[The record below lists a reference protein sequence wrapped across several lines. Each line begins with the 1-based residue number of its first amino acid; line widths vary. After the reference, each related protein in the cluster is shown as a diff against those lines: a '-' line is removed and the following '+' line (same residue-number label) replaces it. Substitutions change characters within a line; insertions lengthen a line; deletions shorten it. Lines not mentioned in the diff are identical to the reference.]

1 MSKPN
6 VIVVTGPTASGKTAL
21 AVQLAKAYG
30 GEVISADSMQIYK
43 GMNIGTAKPTPEEMQ
58 GVPHHLM
65 DFLEPDERF
74 SVARFAGEANRIAD
88 DILSRGKLPIL
99 CGGTGLYIS
108 AFTDN
113 IRFEGGGEDAALR
126 SELARRAEEDT
137 APLLAELAALD
148 PDTAA
153 KLHPSDKTRII
164 RALELAI
171 GGLTLSEQNRLSK
184 QPAKYHVC
192 MLALTCADRSLLY
205 DRINRRVDRMM
216 EQGLAAEAE
225 TLRGRY
231 SKTAAQA
238 IGYKELFDYFDGKQT
253 LPQTVERIKQG
264 TRNYAKRQLT
274 WLRPNPAVNWLYTDR
289 AEQFQE
295 NIFKIATKILEM
307 RGMV

>member
-21 AVQLAKAYG
+21 AVQLAKAFG

-43 GMNIGTAKPTPEEMQ
+43 QMNIGTAKPTREEMQ

-65 DFLEPDERF
+65 DFLEPDESF

-88 DILSRGKLPIL
+88 GILSRGKLPIL

-113 IRFEGGGEDAALR
+113 LRFEGGGGDSVLR
-126 SELARRAEEDT
+126 DELSRRAEEDT
-137 APLLAELAALD
+137 APLLAELTALD

-171 GGLTLSEQNRLSK
+171 CGLTLSEQNRLSK
-184 QPAKYHVC
+184 QPSKYNVC

-205 DRINRRVDRMM
+205 DRINRRVDRMF
-216 EQGLAAEAE
+216 EEGLVAEAE
-225 TLRGRY
+225 KLQGRY

-238 IGYKELFDYFDGKQT
+238 IGYKELFEYFDKKQT
-253 LPQTVERIKQG
+253 LPQTIERIKQG

-274 WLRPNPAVNWLYTDR
+274 WLRPNSAVNWVYTDR
-289 AEQFQE
+289 AAQFQE
-295 NIFKIATKILEM
+295 NIFEIVIKILEM

>member
-1 MSKPN
+1 MTKPN

-21 AVQLAKAYG
+21 AVRLAKAYG

-43 GMNIGTAKPTPEEMQ
+43 QMNIGTAKPTREEMQ
-58 GVPHHLM
+58 GVPHHLL
-65 DFLEPDERF
+65 DFLEPDESF
-74 SVARFAGEANRIAD
+74 SVARFAGEANEIAD

-113 IRFEGGGEDAALR
+113 LRFEGGSGDSVLR
-126 SELARRAEEDT
+126 DELARRAEEDT
-137 APLLAELAALD
+137 APLLVELAALD
-148 PDTAA
+148 PDTAV

-171 GGLTLSEQNRLSK
+171 CGLTLSEQNRLSK
-184 QPAKYHVC
+184 QPSKYNVC

-205 DRINRRVDRMM
+205 DRINRRVDRMF
-216 EQGLAAEAE
+216 EEGLAAEAE
-225 TLRGRY
+225 KLQGRY

-238 IGYKELFDYFDGKQT
+238 IGYKELFEYFDKKQT
-253 LPQTVERIKQG
+253 LPQTIERIKQG

-274 WLRPNPAVNWLYTDR
+274 WLRPNSAVNWVYTDR
-289 AEQFQE
+289 AAQFQE
-295 NIFKIATKILEM
+295 NIFEIVIKILEM